1 MKTSGGKGTRRG
13 PSRLIKNKT
22 MGANIVDKS
31 QDCDLRRSKLVTADE
46 SITPSDPRQVMQGKV
61 RQINQLPYVP

>member
-1 MKTSGGKGTRRG
+1 MEASGGKGTRRG

-46 SITPSDPRQVMQGKV
+46 SITPSDPRRVM
-61 RQINQLPYVP
+61 